1 MYMLLNPSIVNT
13 KIDSYVTFRIKERVQ
28 RICIWINQNFLLDE
42 EIELGN
48 EDTKELHVRFLC
60 LRDKSYLDMDFGA
73 DGLVKF
79 TTLDISLAGE
89 LVQSLAIY
97 LNLSDLQVCYFSYS
111 LYYYI
116 YNTNFIFM
124 LFYMLPFDPIT
135 ILEQKYKIILKF
147 FAYMKF

>member
-1 MYMLLNPSIVNT
+1 MYMFLNPSILVKT

-89 LVQSLAIY
+89 LVQSLATY
-97 LNLSDLQVCYFSYS
+97 LNLSDLQVCYFSYI
-111 LYYYI
+111 YKYI
-116 YNTNFIFM
+116 IIF
-124 LFYMLPFDPIT
+124 
-135 ILEQKYKIILKF
+135 K
-147 FAYMKF
+147 